1 MALKFRYS
9 WHQFN
14 YLVNTIVGKPFK
26 DWINTKMS
34 IREKSIVNKKRFT
47 VKVLPKFAQAFK
59 SSSRVSGMLECP
71 YFNSYPR

>member
-1 MALKFRYS
+1 
-9 WHQFN
+9 
-14 YLVNTIVGKPFK
+14 
-26 DWINTKMS
+26 MS

-71 YFNSYPR
+71 YFNSYPQ